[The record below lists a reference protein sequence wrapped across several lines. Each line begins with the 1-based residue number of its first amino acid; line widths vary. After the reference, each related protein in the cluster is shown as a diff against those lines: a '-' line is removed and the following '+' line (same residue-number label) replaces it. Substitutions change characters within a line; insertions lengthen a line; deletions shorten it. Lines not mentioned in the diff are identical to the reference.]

1 MLGKLLKHEWNAT
14 ARKYGLF
21 YLVLGVITLL
31 AMVVHAIPADHVLFT
46 IGEVSFLVLY
56 ILVLCGVIF
65 CSTGMAVVRFYKNM
79 VSDEGYLTFT
89 LPAKVEQLVFSK
101 FLVAVCWQITTM
113 LLIVISALSVFVVG
127 HIEWSMFCEGV
138 AFVVEQSGMI
148 LPVFGVMVLIS
159 IMYQL
164 LLYYLSVAVGQ
175 LFGNHKILA
184 SVIAYCVLSFGIE
197 LIMLVVMIAVCGII
211 GFVEVG
217 EQMSSLSGMTTFYGI
232 SIGWMVV
239 LGAIEYFVICYLFK
253 KKLNLG

>member
-31 AMVVHAIPADHVLFT
+31 AMIVHAIPAEHILFT
-46 IGEVSFLVLY
+46 IGEVSFLILY
-56 ILVLCGVIF
+56 ILVLCGVVF

-101 FLVAVCWQITTM
+101 LLVAVCWQITTM

-148 LPVFGVMVLIS
+148 LPVFGIMLLIS
-159 IMYQL
+159 FMYQM
-164 LLYYLSVAVGQ
+164 LLYYLSIAVGQ

-197 LIMLVVMIAVCGII
+197 LIMLVIMIAVGATM
-211 GFVEVG
+211 GFAEMT
-217 EQMSSLSGMTTFYGI
+217 EQMSSLSGMTIFYGI

-239 LGAIEYFVICYLFK
+239 LGVAEYFVVCYLLK

>member
-21 YLVLGVITLL
+21 YLVLGIITIL
-31 AMVVHAIPADHVLFT
+31 AIIVHALPVDHVLFT

-56 ILVLCGVIF
+56 ILVLCGVFF

-113 LLIVISALSVFVVG
+113 LLVVLSLLSVFVIG
-127 HIEWSMFCEGV
+127 HIEWSVFCEGV
-138 AFVVEQSGMI
+138 AFVTDEMGVI
-148 LPVFGVMVLIS
+148 LPVFGIMMLVS
-159 IMYQL
+159 FMYQM
-164 LLYYLSVAVGQ
+164 LLYYLSIAVGQ

-184 SVIAYCVLSFGIE
+184 SVIAYCALSFGIE
-197 LIMLVVMIAVCGII
+197 LIMMVVIIAVCGVI
-211 GFVEVG
+211 GFVEVS

-232 SIGWMVV
+232 SIGWMAV
-239 LGAIEYFVICYLFK
+239 LGAIEYFVICHLLK
-253 KKLNLG
+253 KKLNLN

>member
-21 YLVLGVITLL
+21 YLVLGVITIL
-31 AMVVHAIPADHVLFT
+31 AIIVHALPVDHVLFT
-46 IGEVSFLVLY
+46 IGEVSFLILY
-56 ILVLCGVIF
+56 ILVLCGVFF

-101 FLVAVCWQITTM
+101 FLVAVCWQIVTM
-113 LLIVISALSVFVVG
+113 LLVALSLLSVFVVG
-127 HIEWSMFCEGV
+127 HIEWSMFCEGA
-138 AFVVEQSGMI
+138 AFVMEESGMI
-148 LPVFGVMVLIS
+148 LPVFGIMMLVS
-159 IMYQL
+159 FMYQI
-164 LLYYLSVAVGQ
+164 LLYYLSIAVGQ

-184 SVIAYCVLSFGIE
+184 SVIAYCALSFGIE
-197 LIMLVVMIAVCGII
+197 LIMMVIILAVCGAI
-211 GFVEVG
+211 GFIEVSQ
-217 EQMSSLSGMTTFYGI
+217 QMSSLSGMTTFYGI

-239 LGAIEYFVICYLFK
+239 LGAIEYFVICHLLK